1 MVAWKQPLDISDI
14 WAMSLFLFGKQ
25 VRDSKQSIKENI
37 MTKTIENTSTI
48 YTGKFNNPSE
58 CVYYMQITGMS
69 LGDFLKDCANRAK
82 EHYFD
87 TVTGKDL
94 KGLEEI
100 QSSIREN
107 CELLDE
113 LTADSIIESVIGE
126 QVPYSDDDM
135 TEYYED
141 SDEVLGWDIEPLG
154 ELTDIEQDDWKF
166 YHIN

>member
-1 MVAWKQPLDISDI
+1 
-14 WAMSLFLFGKQ
+14 
-25 VRDSKQSIKENI
+25 
-37 MTKTIENTSTI
+37 MTKTNENTSTI
-48 YTGKFNNPSE
+48 YTGKFETPE
-58 CVYYMQITGMS
+58 KCVYYMQMTGMS

-82 EHYFD
+82 EHYFN

-94 KGLEEI
+94 KGLEDFIRKNCDTLEELREI
-100 QSSIREN
+100 
-107 CELLDE
+107 
-113 LTADSIIESVIGE
+113 TESVIGE

>member
-1 MVAWKQPLDISDI
+1 
-14 WAMSLFLFGKQ
+14 
-25 VRDSKQSIKENI
+25 
-37 MTKTIENTSTI
+37 MTKNTTTLKNIPTNDVSYLSDEHLDKILSGIDTSR
-48 YTGKFNNPSE
+48 YPKFKNASE

-69 LGDFLKDCANRAK
+69 LGEFLKDCANRAR

-107 CELLDE
+107 LEAVEEL
-113 LTADSIIESVIGE
+113 DSIIEDVIGE

-141 SDEVLGWDIEPLG
+141 SDEVMGW
-154 ELTDIEQDDWKF
+154 KY
-166 YHIN
+166 YHIY

>member
-1 MVAWKQPLDISDI
+1 
-14 WAMSLFLFGKQ
+14 
-25 VRDSKQSIKENI
+25 
-37 MTKTIENTSTI
+37 MTNDI

-69 LGDFLKDCANRAK
+69 LGEFLKDCASRAR

-107 CELLDE
+107 CDALEELRE
-113 LTADSIIESVIGE
+113 ITESVIGE

-154 ELTDIEQDDWKF
+154 ELTDCEDDWKF